1 MAQPE
6 IILLNI
12 SGTDKPGVISAISQ
26 VLTSYGVHIL
36 DIGQAVIHDELALG
50 MLFEVPAE
58 SGTSPVLKDLLFKA
72 YELGIQ
78 AKFTPVG
85 SAEYSDW
92 VAQQGKE
99 RYILTALSRRFEAR
113 HLAFVSDII
122 FRQNLNID
130 YITRLSGRPAIGG
143 SQAGQK
149 ASVEFSLRGTPANL
163 SAMKREFL
171 ELSQSQGVDL
181 AFQADNIYRRN
192 RRLVCFDMDSTLI
205 QAEVIDELA
214 KYAGAGHQVAEITEQ
229 AMRGELDFSES
240 FVRRVGL
247 LKGLPVETLKKVADE
262 LPLTEGAERLFSTLR
277 KYGFKTA
284 ILSGGFTYFGLYLQ
298 QKLGIDYVYAN
309 ELEIAD
315 NKLTGRH
322 RGPIVDGARK
332 ALLLTE
338 IAEKEGIHLEQVVAI
353 GDGANDLPMLNLAGL
368 GIAFHAKPKVKESA
382 NHAIS
387 HIGLDAILY
396 LMGFRDREIG
406 PS

>member
-12 SGTDKPGVISAISQ
+12 SGFDKPGVTSAISQ
-26 VLTSYGVHIL
+26 VLSNYGVHIL

-58 SGTSPVLKDLLFKA
+58 SGASPVLKDLLFKA
-72 YELGIQ
+72 YEMGIQ

-85 SAEYSDW
+85 TAEYSEW

-113 HLAFVSDII
+113 HLALVSDII
-122 FRQNLNID
+122 YRQNLNID
-130 YITRLSGRPAIGG
+130 YITRLSGRPAIGEP
-143 SQAGQK
+143 QEGQK

-171 ELSQSQGVDL
+171 ELSHSQGVDL

-214 KYAGAGHQVAEITEQ
+214 KYAGAGQQVAEITEQ

-247 LKGLPVETLKKVADE
+247 LKGLPAETLHKVANE
-262 LPLTEGAERLFSTLR
+262 LPLTEGAERLFVTLR

-284 ILSGGFTYFGLYLQ
+284 ILSGGFTYFGQYLQ
-298 QKLGIDYVYAN
+298 KKLGIDYVYAN
-309 ELEIAD
+309 ELEMAD
-315 NKLTGRH
+315 NRLTGRH
-322 RGPIVDGARK
+322 CGPIVDGARK

-338 IAEKEGIHLEQVVAI
+338 IANKEGIHLQQVVAI
-353 GDGANDLPMLNLAGL
+353 GDGANDLPMLSLAGL